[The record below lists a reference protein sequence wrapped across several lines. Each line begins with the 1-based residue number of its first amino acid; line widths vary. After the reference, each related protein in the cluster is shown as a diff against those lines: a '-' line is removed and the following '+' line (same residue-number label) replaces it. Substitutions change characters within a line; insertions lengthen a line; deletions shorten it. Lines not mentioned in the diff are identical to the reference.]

1 MTAAGTAAGT
11 ALVTGASRGIGR
23 AVAVRLAERGMDVA
37 LLARTQADLDQT
49 QAAIEALGR
58 RAVVLPCDVSRSADV
73 DRAAKAAVRELG
85 PPTVV
90 VSCAGIVRRALVH
103 ETTEEDWDRVID
115 VNLKGTFL
123 VTRALLPSMLEA
135 KRGRFV
141 AIASISATLGS
152 PGQSAYAASK
162 WGVVGFT
169 KSLAEELQG
178 TNLQALVLLPGSVA
192 TSMLAGSGFPPQMT
206 AGEVAGV
213 VAYAALDAP
222 DAMNGSAIE
231 IFGP

>member
-1 MTAAGTAAGT
+1 
-11 ALVTGASRGIGR
+11 
-23 AVAVRLAERGMDVA
+23 MDVA
-37 LLARTQADLDQT
+37 LLARTASELEQT
-49 QAAIEALGR
+49 RAAIEPLGR
-58 RAVVLPCDVSRSADV
+58 RALVLPCDVSRSADV
-73 DRAAKAAVRELG
+73 DRATKAAVRELG
-85 PPTVV
+85 PPNVV

-103 ETTEEDWDRVID
+103 QTTEEDWDSVID

-141 AIASISATLGS
+141 AIASISATIGT
-152 PGQSAYAASK
+152 PGQSAYVASK

-169 KSLAEELQG
+169 KSLAEELRETG
-178 TNLQALVLLPGSVA
+178 LSALALLPGSVA

-206 AGEVAGV
+206 AAEVAGV

-231 IFGP
+231 MFGP

>member
-1 MTAAGTAAGT
+1 VTGAGA
-11 ALVTGASRGIGR
+11 ALVTGAGRGIGR
-23 AVAVRLAERGMDVA
+23 AVAIRLAERGMDVA
-37 LLARTQADLDQT
+37 LLARTASELEQT
-49 QAAIEALGR
+49 RAAIEPLGPRAL
-58 RAVVLPCDVSRSADV
+58 VLPCDVSRSADV

-85 PPTVV
+85 PPRVV

-103 ETTEEDWDRVID
+103 QTTEEDWDSVID

-141 AIASISATLGS
+141 AIASISATIGS

-162 WGVVGFT
+162 WGLVGFT
-169 KSLAEELQG
+169 KSLAEELRETG
-178 TNLQALVLLPGSVA
+178 LSALALLPGSVA

-206 AGEVAGV
+206 AAEVAGV

-231 IFGP
+231 MFGP

>member
-1 MTAAGTAAGT
+1 MTSGGA
-11 ALVTGASRGIGR
+11 ALVTGAGRGIGR
-23 AVAVRLAERGMDVA
+23 AVAIRLAERGMDVA
-37 LLARTQADLDQT
+37 LLARTASELEET
-49 QAAIEALGR
+49 RAAIEPLGR
-58 RAVVLPCDVSRSADV
+58 RALVLPCDVSRSADV
-73 DRAAKAAVRELG
+73 DRATKAAVRELG
-85 PPTVV
+85 PPRVV

-103 ETTEEDWDRVID
+103 QTTEEDWDSVID

-141 AIASISATLGS
+141 AIVSISATIGS

-169 KSLAEELQG
+169 KSLAEELRETG
-178 TNLQALVLLPGSVA
+178 LSALALLPGSVA

-206 AGEVAGV
+206 AAEVAGV

-231 IFGP
+231 MFGP

>member
-1 MTAAGTAAGT
+1 M
-11 ALVTGASRGIGR
+11 TGAGRGIGR
-23 AVAVRLAERGMDVA
+23 AVAIRLAERGMDVA
-37 LLARTQADLDQT
+37 LLARTASELEET
-49 QAAIEALGR
+49 RAAIEPLGR
-58 RAVVLPCDVSRSADV
+58 RALVLPCDVSRSADV
-73 DRAAKAAVRELG
+73 DRATKAAVRELG
-85 PPTVV
+85 PPRVV

-103 ETTEEDWDRVID
+103 QTTEEDWDSVID

-141 AIASISATLGS
+141 AIVSISATIGS

-169 KSLAEELQG
+169 KSLAEELRETG
-178 TNLQALVLLPGSVA
+178 LSALALLPGSVA

-206 AGEVAGV
+206 AAEVAGV

-231 IFGP
+231 MFGP